1 MHALTVPGASVV
13 DVAPRQAWSVAHDDT
28 EGGSYTVERLDC
40 EPGFSVVRSSV
51 LSERALTEACSH
63 DGVERQLIVAIG
75 LDGES
80 EFRDRRGERLPFSA
94 GHTTVS
100 VFRSGGG
107 ERRYTA
113 NRLVRQLRLVVS
125 ESTLANFVGAERC
138 RELLG
143 PMLGHF
149 EGFRQ
154 VAFAANGMSPH
165 LHFFRNPD
173 LLQQDGLSLRI
184 HALSLLADQLR
195 TIAPEPVRGGRLGAR
210 DLDKL
215 AHVEAFMRTH
225 LDKPLNNAYL
235 STALGISEYKLKECF
250 RQAYGTSPA
259 QHLLELR
266 MHRAQEL
273 LEAGHQVAETAYR
286 VGYQH
291 PSNLSAAF
299 TRFFGRTPK
308 SVLGN
313 RSCRAHTRSAECASH
328 D

>member
-1 MHALTVPGASVV
+1 MHPLTVPGVSATG
-13 DVAPRQAWSVAHDDT
+13 VATSHTWTVARGSA
-28 EGGSYTVERLDC
+28 EGSSYAIERLNC
-40 EPGFSVVRSSV
+40 ESGFSVVRSSV
-51 LSERALTEACSH
+51 LSERTLTEACSH
-63 DGVERQLIVAIG
+63 DGVERQLIVAIA
-75 LDGES
+75 LDGDS

-107 ERRYTA
+107 ERRHGA

-125 ESTLANFVGAERC
+125 ESTLTNFVGETRS

-143 PMLGHF
+143 PAPGHF

-154 VAFAANGMSPH
+154 LAFTANSGSPH
-165 LHFFRNPD
+165 LRFFCSPD

-195 TIAPEPVRGGRLGAR
+195 MIAPEPARCGRLGAR
-210 DLDKL
+210 DLDRL
-215 AHVEAFMRTH
+215 AHVEAFMRAH

-235 STALGISEYKLKECF
+235 SATLGISEYKLKECF

-259 QHLLELR
+259 RYLLELR
-266 MHRAQEL
+266 MYRAQEL

-313 RSCRAHTRSAECASH
+313 RSPRANISVSESNRT
-328 D
+328 

>member
-1 MHALTVPGASVV
+1 MHALTVPGASAMG
-13 DVAPRQAWSVAHDDT
+13 VAPSHTWTVARGNA
-28 EGGSYTVERLDC
+28 EGGSYAVERLNC

-63 DGVERQLIVAIG
+63 DGVERQLVVAIG

-107 ERRYTA
+107 ERRYEA

-125 ESTLANFVGAERC
+125 ESTLTNFVGEERS

-143 PMLGHF
+143 PVLGHF

-154 VAFAANGMSPH
+154 VAFTANGTSPH
-165 LHFFRNPD
+165 LRFFRSPD

-195 TIAPEPVRGGRLGAR
+195 TIAPEPARGGRLGAR

-215 AHVEAFMRTH
+215 AHVETFMRAH

-235 STALGISEYKLKECF
+235 SATLGISEYKLKECF

-266 MHRAQEL
+266 MQRAQEL

-313 RSCRAHTRSAECASH
+313 RSCRALTRSAECASH

>member
-1 MHALTVPGASVV
+1 MDAAPNQTWTVARGDA
-13 DVAPRQAWSVAHDDT
+13 
-28 EGGSYTVERLDC
+28 ECGSYAVERLNC

-63 DGVERQLIVAIG
+63 DGAERQLVVTIG
-75 LDGES
+75 LEGDS
-80 EFRDRRGERLPFSA
+80 EFRDRRGERLPFSS

-107 ERRYTA
+107 ERRFAA

-125 ESTLANFVGAERC
+125 ESTLSNFVGEDRC
-138 RELLG
+138 RELFG
-143 PMLGHF
+143 PMLGHS

-154 VAFAANGMSPH
+154 VAFMANGTSPH
-165 LHFFRNPD
+165 LRFFRNPN

-195 TIAPEPVRGGRLGAR
+195 TIAPEPLRASRLGAR

-215 AHVEAFMRTH
+215 AHVEAFMRAH

-235 STALGISEYKLKECF
+235 SASLGISEYKLKECF
-250 RQAYGTSPA
+250 RLAYGTSPA

-266 MHRAQEL
+266 MHRAQAL

-313 RSCRAHTRSAECASH
+313 RSCRALLRSAESASH

>member
-1 MHALTVPGASVV
+1 MHALTIPSASAM
-13 DVAPRQAWSVAHDDT
+13 DVAPNQTWTVALGDA
-28 EGGSYTVERLDC
+28 ECGSYAVERLNC

-51 LSERALTEACSH
+51 LSERALTEVCSH
-63 DGVERQLIVAIG
+63 DGDERQLVVTIG
-75 LDGES
+75 LEGDS
-80 EFRDRRGERLPFSA
+80 EFCDRRGERLPFSS

-107 ERRYTA
+107 ERRFAA
-113 NRLVRQLRLVVS
+113 NRLVWQLRLVVS
-125 ESTLANFVGAERC
+125 ESTLSTFVGADRS

-154 VAFAANGMSPH
+154 VAFMANGTSPH
-165 LHFFRNPD
+165 LRFFRNPD

-184 HALSLLADQLR
+184 HALSLLADQLS
-195 TIAPEPVRGGRLGAR
+195 TIAPAPVRTGRLGAR

-215 AHVEAFMRTH
+215 AHIEAFMRTH

-235 STALGISEYKLKECF
+235 SASLGISEYKLKECF

-299 TRFFGRTPK
+299 TRFFGCTPK

-313 RSCRAHTRSAECASH
+313 RSCRALVRCAECASH